1 MKKFLAI
8 ALIAATLTSCGGGK
22 TEEAAPATDTAAVV
36 APVETPA
43 PAVVDTTVKAADT
56 TATAAPAATK

>member
-43 PAVVDTTVKAADT
+43 PAVVDTAKVADT
-56 TATAAPAATK
+56 TAAAPATK